1 VNSWITPSFSVFR
14 FVSPQTGNTYSPAI
28 SQKGKIYKDLF
39 QGISS
44 KDTEWSAPLFLS
56 YLKFS
61 ISRQDNAA
69 FHLHV
74 IQLNAHFP
82 SLYLCL
88 GWNVDA
94 ASVINF
100 FVSLGGGG
108 SAAYNY
114 MPLGLVGRTII
125 GRRMTVAF
133 Y

>member
-1 VNSWITPSFSVFR
+1 M
-14 FVSPQTGNTYSPAI
+14 
-28 SQKGKIYKDLF
+28 
-39 QGISS
+39 
-44 KDTEWSAPLFLS
+44 
-56 YLKFS
+56 
-61 ISRQDNAA
+61 
-69 FHLHV
+69 
-74 IQLNAHFP
+74 
-82 SLYLCL
+82 
-88 GWNVDA
+88 DA